1 MLKIILEKIKEL
13 GNKPILDVLEHMGG
27 WPILKGADWNDTNW
41 SLEKSLL
48 RLREFVGYNKNV
60 FRDKSQEENSENEI
74 DSEDD
79 QNLVANEEGL
89 LVKEYPKYMY
99 KVAVALG
106 ATDTKETEIEL
117 NDALQLGLAFH
128 NLIHNEKLF
137 VKTFKNLKNGSE
149 LVIFRRLIL
158 WIKHFDNF
166 KLKNSKSD
174 LVQYNISTF
183 ENMDLLLKKVSSRTI
198 ANYFLWRVV
207 DLAVPFLSDEVEEA
221 SKFFRETYGF
231 IDKEQR
237 WKTCI
242 RITNIYAE
250 LATGSLY
257 IKDFF
262 TEESRIA
269 ATNMVQDI
277 KEEFRTT
284 ISNSDW
290 LDEKTK
296 SEALKNLDKLKS
308 YIGYDEQLLNI
319 TKVEKYYVESSK
331 KFTDTFFH
339 LALQLNILNTDKK
352 FRKSVYN
359 EADWTKYAKPTTLG
373 ASYNRL
379 DNAIREIIMFK
390 LLMN

>member
-1 MLKIILEKIKEL
+1 MNKILDKIKEL
-13 GNKPILDVLEHMGG
+13 GNKPIFDVLEHMGG

-41 SLEKSLL
+41 SFEKSLL
-48 RLREFVGYNKNV
+48 KLREFVGYNKNV

-74 DSEDD
+74 DSDDD
-79 QNLVANEEGL
+79 QNLVASDEGL
-89 LVKEYPKYMY
+89 IVKEYPKYMY

-106 ATDTKETEIEL
+106 AADTKETEMEL
-117 NDALQLGLAFH
+117 NDALRLALAL
-128 NLIHNEKLF
+128 NTLSNEKLF
-137 VKTFKNLKNGSE
+137 RKTSIKKKNKDELMNFRKLFK
-149 LVIFRRLIL
+149 
-158 WIKHFDNF
+158 WINHFDNF
-166 KLKNSKSD
+166 KLKNTKSN
-174 LVQYNISTF
+174 LVQYNISII
-183 ENMDLLLKKVSSRTI
+183 ENIEILLEKFSSRTI
-198 ANYFLWRVV
+198 ANYALWRVV
-207 DLAVPFLSDEVEEA
+207 ELAVPFLGDEVEEA
-221 SKFFRETYGF
+221 FKFLRETYGY

-242 RITNIYAE
+242 RITNLHAE

-290 LDEKTK
+290 MDEKTK
-296 SEALKNLDKLKS
+296 SEALKNLDTMKS

-339 LALQLNILNTDKK
+339 LALQLNVLNTDKK
-352 FRKSVYN
+352 FRKSVYS
-359 EADWTKYAKPTTLG
+359 EVDWTKYAKPTTIG
-373 ASYNRL
+373 ASYNRG
-379 DNAIREIIMFK
+379 DNTIREIIMFK
-390 LLMN
+390 LLMI